1 MLTRKT
7 TKTLI
12 ILIIVLF
19 TVSAAEGDDLYC
31 VSLRKDFKIS
41 NKIFYGIMSADFEV
55 TNAELYN
62 VLHKPIGWV
71 LSVWKYKDGSGRFA
85 GGALVFAGSVRLN
98 FFYDDFVVIKKKSG
112 VKLNDVKLTLKLET
126 DEGLKDGTDDKN
138 YNGDKT
144 YDFTNKDFNIRR
156 CKGRSY

>member
-1 MLTRKT
+1 MFTQKAAT
-7 TKTLI
+7 TLI
-12 ILIIVLF
+12 MLIVVF
-19 TVSAAEGDDLYC
+19 CAVSAVEGDDLYC

-41 NKIFYGIMSADFEV
+41 NRIFYGIMSADFKV
-55 TNAELYN
+55 TNAELYK

-71 LSVWKYKDGSGRFA
+71 LSVWKDNEGEGGLA

-98 FFYDDFVVIKKKSG
+98 FFYDDFVIIKKKSG

-126 DEGLKDGTDDKN
+126 DETINDGANDN
-138 YNGDKT
+138 NSNADKT

-156 CKGRSY
+156 CKDKLY